1 MINNDIVFPSSQ
13 IDSILP
19 NWIANPDSVISG
31 IERTLVKN
39 NILTRDSY
47 PNENYRNFV
56 NFMTRAVESEERIG
70 FGQDILQ
77 SLLEYRDFLSY
88 KQQIVEYTTLAT
100 SGNQG
105 TTIVNNILDGL
116 DESLPISDDSQVL
129 LDFSDEITGL
139 PSTEQDE
146 INLMSGVGFPL
157 KNGVILITGDTESQ
171 DEIVLYR
178 QREGNTLKG
187 LLRGASATIILPT
200 FRRPGSYIKTEPKTH
215 PDGAKIVNLSTL
227 FLSSI
232 LDTIHKTFTHSIDS
246 KNVSVEINRATF
258 LSNAKDFFRSKG
270 SKLGIHSLFK
280 ILFSE
285 NDVEVNYPGDRMLTP
300 SKSTWFEPFIMRT
313 IPVPE
318 IFCDP
323 EENYILPDKLIG
335 SELYQRPYSGVV
347 TDVVV
352 NSMTIEDRVLKSDDL
367 IAQAV
372 VEYAISYQN
381 GSDTQ
386 YELYVNKDD
395 IKGNFVINPV
405 TKLKNSV
412 NLPDRTDADFYSPG
426 IDVIVVESTLGFPD
440 QGIIFIDNEGIYYKR
455 RTQNEFLDC
464 VRGYIGIDSTH
475 SVGSNVYG
483 PYYIEGRAVDADG
496 VEHVSRSWPVGLVR
510 GVDVIDPGLLHEDTD
525 IPVITGPG
533 MCPIGDPLFCVLNE
547 DTIERTFIENDN
559 HLLIDQKTFGLTMK
573 YVKDRTTGING
584 IYFNDDF
591 GYISTSGIPYHQIGD
606 FVKSNSNT
614 QISDLIGLNID
625 IRNQIHIIP
634 KRNNIKENIIKE
646 EVIDSQLITDY
657 TFSDKGTDVIGLS
670 VDGTRY
676 FSNNSLDTL
685 SQGRIVNY
693 DITNKGYGY
702 KNPTLVVED
711 VFSGTDKTDQGI
723 ITTDPT
729 SGNILSITATSDYN
743 YNTIPPARVSSG
755 EGAILL
761 PNLDRYGRIESVVCD
776 NGGMYYNDSPS
787 IKVLDPSGIGKGALL
802 SVDILDGKI
811 VNVNVINTGID
822 YQSGTVLQV
831 IPVGSGA
838 EVTAVVETYRFNR
851 YNEVIFNDKWEYDI
865 GNGFLYPDPFTTNSV
880 RTQYGYV
887 CNPNKLREE
896 LGDDGSKHSPILGF
910 AFDGNPIYGPYGYV
924 NNTDSAGGVERQ
936 ESGYVLI
943 SSRTTIVPEGGGK
956 NSGLTPPSTGKY
968 PLGSFI
974 QDYVFDKTVLLPP
987 PPPPGTYVIST
998 ENKEELIETDDTDE
1012 VLELDSFS
1020 IRSPVVKPPNRAL
1033 DENNGKICNTPEFPK
1048 EIYPDGVYCYF
1059 ITVESDDVTPV
1070 FPYIIGKTFNN
1081 RPTSQVIDITSKE
1094 TLKLLPK
1101 SNLTYSSSLLNESEI
1116 IKFDYQSAIRFRVPY
1131 LYSEESDI
1139 KIELDKTSSGFVS
1152 DVIIQ
1157 TVDSLRSKVG
1167 DYLYFNNDGTN
1178 GSGAQAKVSFVT
1190 GADVDSA
1197 FGGLVQ
1203 DSVVSHRQIIDLFP
1217 NVDSD
1222 GDVIPVGL
1230 VPGELLEFLNGSDDP
1245 VYAKVVNWNSN
1256 TRSLE
1261 VSVVSEKLIEVG
1273 DSFYDNLD
1281 NLLEVKTIN
1290 TVDEP
1295 ADSST
1300 LWLKNNSDFLPR
1312 DRMTVQNGDFRDI
1325 DNTGDVKYYE
1335 DEILRVSG
1343 VNINQSRNVDRGYY
1357 TGQPTLEIPDGT
1369 LAYNLSRFTYTVI
1382 TKQEH
1387 LLSVGDTIYI
1397 TNSVHDVVNGLH
1409 TVIKV
1414 SEDLLEFTIYV
1425 TEYCGIET
1433 NTIVFETSNNAV
1445 EGSISKLNLTS
1456 GGIGYDRLPVISGV
1470 LNTIIDRAQLGITH
1484 AGGKITQV
1492 DITTPGS
1499 RYKNPIVLIFDR
1511 TNNGSGAKINVQ
1523 QTNGII
1529 TSATLVSGGSDYVEP
1544 VCVVLE
1550 NNGKFLPVTEN
1561 IGKLKSFNVIT
1572 PGKSLSGDTTLT
1584 PEVMIDTRVVVKYLP
1599 SSLREFA
1606 IGETLYSGLLTNRT
1620 AVGVVKD
1627 YNPDSQLVTLEKYTE
1642 PTTTYQN
1649 TILGNFEV
1657 GKIIHNDTGTVAEVI
1672 CNGQAKVKLNDDVFA
1687 KPKGKFLDDTSKL
1700 SNGEVNPY
1708 SVLQDSLRYQWFSYV
1723 ISSPLQ
1729 EVNYK
1734 TFIDKLVHPT
1744 GFNRFSEVRLNSSV
1758 ASPSAVNNRTVSV
1771 ESILIDPCDPLPLL
1785 ISQGNIPIIAT
1796 DYNGNESVLL
1806 VNETLCSDNSPL
1818 PPIKLNIGNLIKLSG
1833 YPIDSALALN
1843 GLGMNAVYDPTT
1855 D

>member
-19 NWIANPDSVISG
+19 NWIANPDSVVSG

-88 KQQIVEYTTLAT
+88 KQQIVEYTTLTT

-105 TTIVNNILDGL
+105 TTIINNILDGL
-116 DESLPISDDSQVL
+116 DESDPIDDDSQVL
-129 LDFSDEITGL
+129 LDFSDEVAGL

-146 INLMSGVGFPL
+146 IHLMSGVGFPL
-157 KNGVILITGDTESQ
+157 KNGVILITGGTESQ

-178 QREGNTLKG
+178 QREGNILKG

-200 FRRPGSYIKTEPKTH
+200 FRRPGSYIKTEPKNH
-215 PDGAKIVNLSTL
+215 PDGARIVNLSTL

-246 KNVSVEINRATF
+246 KNISVEINRATF
-258 LSNAKDFFRSKG
+258 LSKAKDFFRSKG

-285 NDVEVNYPGDRMLTP
+285 NDVEVNYPGDRMMTP

-318 IFCDP
+318 VFCDP

-335 SELYQRPYSGVV
+335 SELHQRPYSGVV
-347 TDVVV
+347 TDVVI
-352 NSMTIEDRVLKSDDL
+352 NTKTIEDRVLKSDDL

-372 VEYAISYQN
+372 VEYAVSYQN

-405 TKLKNSV
+405 TKLTNSV

-440 QGIIFIDNEGIYYKR
+440 QGIIFIDNEGIYYKG

-464 VRGYIGIDSTH
+464 VRGSLGVDSTH
-475 SVGSNVYG
+475 TVGSDVYG

-510 GVDVIDPGLLHEDTD
+510 GVNVIEPGLLHEYNDTAA
-525 IPVITGPG
+525 VTGPG
-533 MCPIGDPLFCVLNE
+533 TCPIGDPLFCILNE

-559 HLLIDQKTFGLTMK
+559 HALIDQKTFGPTMK
-573 YVKDRTTGING
+573 YVRDRTTGVNG
-584 IYFNDDF
+584 SYLNEDF
-591 GYISTSGIPYHQIGD
+591 GFFSTSGIPYHKIGD
-606 FVKSNSNT
+606 FVKNGSNV

-634 KRNNIKENIIKE
+634 KRSNIKENTIKE
-646 EVIDSQLITDY
+646 EIIDSQIVTDY

-670 VDGTRY
+670 VDGVRY
-676 FSNNSLDTL
+676 FSNNSLDTIT
-685 SQGRIVNY
+685 QGRIVDYN
-693 DITNKGYGY
+693 IVNKGYGY
-702 KNPTLVVED
+702 KNPTLVVDD
-711 VFSGTDKTDQGI
+711 VFSGTDKTDQGTI
-723 ITTDPT
+723 NVDPT
-729 SGNILSITATSDYN
+729 SGLILSVTATSDYN
-743 YNTIPPARVSSG
+743 YNTTPPVRVSSG
-755 EGAILL
+755 EGAVLTPI
-761 PNLDRYGRIESVVCD
+761 LDRYGRIESVVCD
-776 NGGMYYNDSPS
+776 DGGIYFNDQPS

-802 SVDILDGKI
+802 SVDILNGEI
-811 VNVNVINTGID
+811 VKVNVINTGID
-822 YQSGTVLQV
+822 YQPGTVLQV

-838 EVTAVVETYRFNR
+838 EVIAVVESYRFNR
-851 YNEVIFNDKWEYDI
+851 YNEVTFHDKWEYDI
-865 GNGFLYPDPFTTNSV
+865 GNGFLYPDPFTTSRV

-887 CNPNKLREE
+887 CNPNKLRET
-896 LGDDGSKHSPILGF
+896 LVDDGSEHSPILGF
-910 AFDGNPIYGPYGYV
+910 AFDGNPIYGPYGYT
-924 NNTDSAGGVERQ
+924 NNSDITGGVERQ
-936 ESGYVLI
+936 ESGYRLI
-943 SSRTTIVPEGGGK
+943 SNRSTIVPEGGHNK
-956 NSGLTPPSTGKY
+956 SGLTPPSTGKY

-974 QDYVFDKTVLLPP
+974 QDYVFDNSVLLPP
-987 PPPPGTYVIST
+987 PPPPGTYVIGT
-998 ENKEELIETDDTDE
+998 QNPDEPIETDDTDE
-1012 VLELDSFS
+1012 VLELDGFT
-1020 IRSPVVKPPNRAL
+1020 IRSPVVSLPNRAL
-1033 DENNGKICNTPEFPK
+1033 DENNGKICNTPEYPK

-1059 ITVESDDVTPV
+1059 ITVESDDITPV

-1081 RPTSQVIDITSKE
+1081 RPTSQVIDVTSKE

-1101 SNLTYSSSLLNESEI
+1101 ANLTYSSSLLNESEI
-1116 IKFDYQSAIRFRVPY
+1116 IKFDYQSATRFRVPY
-1131 LYSEESDI
+1131 LSSEESDI
-1139 KIELDKTSSGFVS
+1139 KIELDKTSSGFLS
-1152 DVIIQ
+1152 DIIIQ

-1167 DYLYFNNDGTN
+1167 DYLYFDNYGTN

-1190 GADVDSA
+1190 GADVASA
-1197 FGGLVQ
+1197 EGSAIQ
-1203 DSVVSHRQIIDLFP
+1203 DIVVSHRQIIDLFP
-1217 NVDSD
+1217 NVDTD
-1222 GDVIPVGL
+1222 GDVIPVSF
-1230 VPGELLEFLNGSDDP
+1230 VPGQLLEFLNGSDDP
-1245 VYAKVVNWNSN
+1245 VYAKVVEWNSN
-1256 TRSLE
+1256 IRSLE
-1261 VSVVSEKLIEVG
+1261 VSVVSENLIELG
-1273 DSFYDNLD
+1273 DLFYDNLD
-1281 NLLEVKTIN
+1281 NLLDVKTIT

-1295 ADSST
+1295 ADSNV
-1300 LWLKNNSDFLPR
+1300 LWFMNKSDFLPR

-1325 DNTGDVKYYE
+1325 DNTGDLKYYE
-1335 DEILRVSG
+1335 DEILRVKA
-1343 VNINQSRNVDRGYY
+1343 VNLNESREVERGYY

-1369 LAYNLSRFTYTVI
+1369 LAYNLSRFVYTVK
-1382 TKQEH
+1382 TKQKH
-1387 LLSVGDTIYI
+1387 LLSVGDSVYI
-1397 TNSVHDVVNGLH
+1397 NNSVYDVVNGLH
-1409 TVIKV
+1409 EVIHV
-1414 SEDLLEFTIYV
+1414 TDDSLEFSIHT
-1425 TEYCGIET
+1425 TEYCGLEV
-1433 NTIVFETSNNAV
+1433 NQIVFETSNTVV
-1445 EGSISKLNLTS
+1445 EGKISKIELTS
-1456 GGIGYDRLPVISGV
+1456 GGVGYDRLPAVTGVINSFV
-1470 LNTIIDRAQLGITH
+1470 DLARLNITH
-1484 AGGKITQV
+1484 AGGKLTSV
-1492 DITTPGS
+1492 EVSNPGR
-1499 RYKNPIVLIFDR
+1499 RYKNPVVLVIDKM
-1511 TNNGSGAKINVQ
+1511 NSGSGAKINVE

-1544 VCVVLE
+1544 VSVVLE
-1550 NNGKFLPVTEN
+1550 SNGKFLPVTEN
-1561 IGKLKSFNVIT
+1561 IGKLKGFNVIN
-1572 PGKSLSGDTTLT
+1572 PGKSLGGDMTIL
-1584 PEVMIDTRVVVKYLP
+1584 PEVLIDTRVVVKYLP

-1606 IGETLYSGLLTNRT
+1606 IGETLYSGVLTNKT
-1620 AVGVVKD
+1620 AIGIVKD
-1627 YNPDSQLVTLEKYTE
+1627 YNSQLQLVTLEKYTE
-1642 PTTTYQN
+1642 PTTTYNN

-1657 GKIIHNDTGTVAEVI
+1657 GNTIRNDTGTIGEII
-1672 CNGQAKVKLNDDVFA
+1672 CNGQAKVKLDDDVFA

-1734 TFIDKLVHPT
+1734 TFIDKLIHPT

-1758 ASPSAVNNRTVSV
+1758 SSPSAVNNRTVSV
-1771 ESILIDPCDPLPLL
+1771 ESILIDPCDPLPLI

-1796 DYNGNESVLL
+1796 DYNGKESVLL
-1806 VNETLCSDNSPL
+1806 VNENLCSDNSPL
-1818 PPIKLNIGNLIKLSG
+1818 PPIKVNVGNLIKLSG
-1833 YPIDSALALN
+1833 YPVDYVLALN
-1843 GLGMNAVYDPTT
+1843 GFSAFAVYDPITN
-1855 D
+1855 